1 MQNMNFVQFQ
11 KDQYWQIPQTISGLQ
26 STVSLQCKQIND
38 MEGRIAQLEAIVF
51 SNFYAVQQNAVAH
64 CQQAVMPKYQAPVQA
79 EYSPEDY
86 ERHSRNTYELE
97 NTSMTPE
104 KLTSEGNSG
113 SQTEIV
119 EKQIKPEITCL
130 PRENKTISIEDRSR
144 AVALDLRASVCKLLW
159 VHYDKLENCERVPE
173 KLKEMYRK
181 DWSKLQGIDV
191 DKLIE
196 TQVKFL
202 RVLRTT
208 VWDEK
213 RGEITN
219 ILKEEGYIAEG
230 QEDPTGIYDHVT
242 KYLRDQ
248 GYREKPQRSKKRG
261 VQTGI
266 GLIEIWR
273 DYGRALADQT
283 GESLRCVAPEEAQQF
298 LPIRPKKTLWDK
310 LQSQKEKICLIFQ
323 SSEENLCNFTTKI
336 PLHIRRFYSDDP
348 SVQRQRSQQE
358 LQEIMDGQ
366 SKLLKAHQDV
376 LTLMNQRETIKRL
389 MRLDELSGRNKNFPS
404 ELQKLYND
412 KTLIVFLTKEKRR
425 HIKGLQQDFIT
436 KYRADVIAPVKRAL
450 TNLLRQRGYE
460 PAHKSEVLNTSQIRY
475 YFRSVDYAKWKLI
488 REDSLKEIYSELKAY
503 LDTVDE
509 MKRAESCPSGKPQF
523 PMSLGRHDRKA
534 EAERAELIEAM
545 QTPLETIDE
554 QQQQE
559 VEATPSLSARIS
571 GKEELQ
577 RKTSTCSQASGR
589 SRMGWASEMSYYDEH
604 SVSAFDAIPVKEMKD
619 LGGQEPKKDQQKP
632 FYALASV

>member
-1 MQNMNFVQFQ
+1 
-11 KDQYWQIPQTISGLQ
+11 
-26 STVSLQCKQIND
+26 
-38 MEGRIAQLEAIVF
+38 
-51 SNFYAVQQNAVAH
+51 
-64 CQQAVMPKYQAPVQA
+64 
-79 EYSPEDY
+79 
-86 ERHSRNTYELE
+86 
-97 NTSMTPE
+97 MTPE

-119 EKQIKPEITCL
+119 EKQIKAEITCL

-213 RGEITN
+213 KGEITN

-310 LQSQKEKICLIFQ
+310 LQSQKEKIGLIFQ

-336 PLHIRRFYSDDP
+336 PLHIRRFYSDDT

-358 LQEIMDGQ
+358 LQEIMDDQ

-376 LTLMNQRETIKRL
+376 MTIMNQRETIKRL

-412 KTLIVFLTKEKRR
+412 KTLIVFLTKEKRKY
-425 HIKGLQQDFIT
+425 IKGLQQDFIT

-450 TNLLRQRGYE
+450 TNLLRQRGYQ
-460 PAHKSEVLNTSQIRY
+460 PALNSDVLNTSQIRY
-475 YFRSVDYAKWKLI
+475 YFRSVDFAKWKLI
-488 REDSLKEIYSELKAY
+488 REDSLQETYSELKAY
-503 LDTVDE
+503 LDAIDN
-509 MKRAESCPSGKPQF
+509 MKKAESAQWESANVQPH
-523 PMSLGRHDRKA
+523 MTMNLGRHDRSA
-534 EAERAELIEAM
+534 EAERAELMEAM
-545 QTPLETIDE
+545 QTPLDTIDE
-554 QQQQE
+554 QQKQE
-559 VEATPSLSARIS
+559 VDSVAHSLTAHKLL
-571 GKEELQ
+571 KEELH
-577 RKTSTCSQASGR
+577 RKNSTCSLASGP

-604 SVSAFDAIPVKEMKD
+604 SVTNEVVPENGMAD
-619 LGGQEPKKDQQKP
+619 LEGKEPKKGQQKP
-632 FYALASV
+632 FDALASV